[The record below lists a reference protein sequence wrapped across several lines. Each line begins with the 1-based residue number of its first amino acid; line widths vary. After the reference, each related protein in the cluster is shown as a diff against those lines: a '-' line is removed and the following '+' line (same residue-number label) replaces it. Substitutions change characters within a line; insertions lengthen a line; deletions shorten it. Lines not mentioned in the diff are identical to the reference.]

1 MSFTGNFKL
10 MFLNASG
17 GPFGGKV
24 DVRLKH
30 TVLLARRFTYNKLS
44 GEDILQINDLEST
57 VDGRYRVDISAA
69 RHRACIQ
76 HLQVLDGRTSVH
88 VFKLAINPGD
98 VKRVNFP
105 KFNELPD
112 ESKQLLQNS
121 NVEGFEGKQGAKL
134 YNDNA
139 FDNLR
144 KAGLLNIHAK
154 MRATTFTTGRTVAS
168 FMSSLTRVRG
178 DRFFAKVGV
187 SLRDEVKNS
196 IPTGLFLKVPNTL
209 HKPPPGYVRVD
220 SFKTRESYGN
230 LQLTFFRKEDALEFL
245 VDADLDDAQGIE
257 HIFQVLGHALT
268 GGETHPYDIHQIL
281 LSHNGIDPGYELV
294 V

>member
-10 MFLNASG
+10 MFLNANG

-30 TVLLARRFTYNKLS
+30 TVLARHFTRNNFP
-44 GEDILQINDLEST
+44 GENMLQINDLEST
-57 VDGRYRVDISAA
+57 ADGRYLAEVSAP
-69 RHRACIQ
+69 RHRASIQ
-76 HLQVLDGRTSVH
+76 RLQVLEGRSSVH
-88 VFKLAINPGD
+88 VFKLAIDPGN
-98 VKRVNFP
+98 VKRVKFP
-105 KFNELPD
+105 KFNDLPD

-121 NVEGFEGKQGAKL
+121 NVGGFEGQQGAKL
-134 YNDNA
+134 YNV
-139 FDNLR
+139 FDDLR
-144 KAGLLNIHAK
+144 KAGLLNILSK
-154 MRATTFTTGRTVAS
+154 MRATAFPTGRTVAS

-187 SLRDEVKNS
+187 ALRDEVKNS
-196 IPTGLFLKVPNTL
+196 IPTGLFHEVSDAL
-209 HKPPPGYVRVD
+209 HEPPPGYVRTD
-220 SFKTRESYGN
+220 SFKTRENYGN
-230 LQLTFFRKEDALEFL
+230 LQLSFFRKEDALEFL

-257 HIFQVLGHALT
+257 HIFQVVEHALT

-281 LSHNGIDPGYELV
+281 LAHQGIDPGYELV